1 MLIEYGT
8 TIAEKRSVGVSDK
21 RFALGLSDNL
31 RFSNDCAYRPRQ
43 VKICHSLLEK
53 IKFDLH
59 VARTDND
66 VDMRYLLNMDYS
78 CDLPINSM
86 GRRIRTRLYF
96 TSESHL
102 HTMLNIL
109 RFAYPEDQFHPLLS
123 DDGIAFVNSTSEL
136 CYLTHLVFRVFE
148 DRRSEMAN
156 DPRRFRVEI
165 LFSAGA
171 TATPLHLDEPDRDFD
186 TSRFDTAPL
195 HVIGREGLTCA
206 EVEEFLE
213 FAISE
218 GQGSN
223 EDEDEDA
230 ENDD

>member
-1 MLIEYGT
+1 
-8 TIAEKRSVGVSDK
+8 
-21 RFALGLSDNL
+21 
-31 RFSNDCAYRPRQ
+31 
-43 VKICHSLLEK
+43 
-53 IKFDLH
+53 
-59 VARTDND
+59 
-66 VDMRYLLNMDYS
+66 MRYLLNMDYS

-109 RFAYPEDQFHPLLS
+109 RFAYPDDQFQPLLS
-123 DDGIAFVNSTSEL
+123 DDGIAFVNSTPEL

-148 DRRSEMAN
+148 DRRSEMAS

-171 TATPLHLDEPDRDFD
+171 TATPIHLDETDRDFD

-195 HVIGREGLTCA
+195 HMIGREGLTCA

-213 FAISE
+213 FAIAE